1 MRCKDKYFPRNH
13 KGLREFFIR
22 LSQYVKERFL
32 LLHRDEFILLLRIH
46 LVGGLD
52 GGAGEGEQEAAGLE
66 GLLVGGDDAGGGG
79 FGGGVGGGR
88 VDGEGGLA
96 VLDEM

>member
-52 GGAGEGEQEAAGLE
+52 GGGEGEQEAAGLE